1 MKHLDKEL
9 EALMKKETKE
19 GKVLTRLEKEME
31 DLKVAAMEKKTE
43 QEAYEAELAVVK
55 KDAQVGLHP

>member
-55 KDAQVGLHP
+55 KDAQVGIHP